1 MLYRRSGIRH
11 TDYAAD
17 RALFPIPA
25 DRVMV
30 AALLV
35 FALLTFFMADVQPI
49 WSVIDCAGRVGVLFM
64 TRTLTDLR
72 TP

>member
-25 DRVMV
+25 DRWAIV
-30 AALLV
+30 ALL
-35 FALLTFFMADVQPI
+35 ALAVLAPLLFSSLTSRA
-49 WSVIDCAGRVGVLFM
+49 
-64 TRTLTDLR
+64 T
-72 TP
+72 